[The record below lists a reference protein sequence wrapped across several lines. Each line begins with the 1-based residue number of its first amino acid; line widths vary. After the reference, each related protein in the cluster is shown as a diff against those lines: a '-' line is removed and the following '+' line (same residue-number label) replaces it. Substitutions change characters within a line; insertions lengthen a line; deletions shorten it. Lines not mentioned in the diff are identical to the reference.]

1 MKLIGH
7 AGGVV
12 ASREP
17 PEEYIPDRPPPLQD
31 LINLV
36 RETYQFGVFPVVQ
49 PGFNA
54 NGPLGFALGRFVHN
68 GQAFAISQLMM
79 LTHGDIVAT
88 TSTDDS
94 ELVMDDLMRL
104 LDEQCGYRLREANNK
119 RSYLSTIVV
128 DFDGAFTSYI
138 DKIARMEG
146 VINEY
151 LQLGSDK
158 RWLKS
163 LAFGRI
169 DMVEPSVVIDQISLV
184 ENADFTIER
193 RVGQPLSSNRF
204 FCTAPMRTSDHI
216 RALEQI
222 ELIARS

>member
-1 MKLIGH
+1 MKLIGR

-17 PEEYIPDRPPPLQD
+17 PEEYIPDQPPPLQD

-36 RETYQFGVFPVVQ
+36 RTTYQFGVFPVIQ
-49 PGFNA
+49 PGFNT
-54 NGPLGFALGRFVHN
+54 NNPLGFAAGRFVHN
-68 GQAFAISQLMM
+68 DQVFAVTQLMM
-79 LTHGDIVAT
+79 LTHGDIVVT
-88 TSTDDS
+88 TSTDAS

-104 LDEQCGYRLREANNK
+104 LDEQCGYRLWKANSK
-119 RSYLSTIVV
+119 RSYLSSIVV
-128 DFDGAFTSYI
+128 EFDAAISAYI

-146 VINEY
+146 VINDV
-151 LQLGSDK
+151 LQLDGDK
-158 RWLKS
+158 RWFKS
-163 LAFGRI
+163 LTFGKI
-169 DMVEPSVVIDQISLV
+169 VMAEESVVTDQISLI

-204 FCTAPMRTSDHI
+204 FCVAPMRTSDHI

-222 ELIARS
+222 EAIAHG